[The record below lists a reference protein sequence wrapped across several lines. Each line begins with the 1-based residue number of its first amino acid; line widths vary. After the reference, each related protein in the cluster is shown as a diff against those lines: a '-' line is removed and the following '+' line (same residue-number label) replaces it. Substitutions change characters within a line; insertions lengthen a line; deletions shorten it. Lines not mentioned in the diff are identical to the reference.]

1 MASGDGF
8 DRSRKHVRIFISSP
22 ADVRPE
28 RLLAERIIA
37 RLDREFSY
45 RFHVTALLWE
55 RQPLVAS
62 HHFQDPR
69 NIPPPSSS
77 EIVIM
82 ILWSRLGVMLP
93 EADFRGPI
101 SGRPVTGTE
110 WEFEDALAGYEQH
123 GVPELLL
130 YRKEQPVT
138 VTLDDGPALEEKR
151 RQWRMVNDFV
161 ARWFGGEGGG
171 GFKAALTPFGTAE
184 EFEQK
189 LYEHLRTLLERRVEG
204 SDTSAVI
211 RWHEA
216 PFRGLL
222 SFEVQHS
229 AVFFGRTRARNEVRE
244 LLASREARGCAFVI
258 VLGASGSGKSSL
270 IKAGVL
276 PDLMLPGMIGLVA
289 LCRYAV
295 MRPSD
300 DVQDVFGALAT
311 ALLSETALAEL
322 AGMRYTKDRLAAL
335 LREAPHQAVLPIE
348 QGLAAA
354 RRGSDLTEIA
364 QARLVLIV
372 DQMEELFTSG
382 IGEADR
388 TAFVRALDS
397 LSRCGLVWVLATM
410 RSDFF
415 DRLDESAALSLLADG
430 DARYL
435 LQPPGDAEL
444 GQIIR
449 APAHEAGLRF
459 EADANGVALDDVVR
473 ESAGKGR
480 NSLPLLSFLLDELWR
495 RRTERGVLTFAA
507 YDGLGGFEG
516 ALARRAEDVF
526 TAQAEEVRA
535 ALGRV
540 LRALVR
546 IGREGQIA
554 AKVAPLA
561 AFAVGSPER
570 RLVDAFAGSDAR
582 LFVLSAALSG
592 TPEAHVRVAHEA
604 LFTHWARARQ
614 SIELDRSDLEIEE
627 RLTESAARW
636 QRAAPEARASL
647 LLQSGLPIEEAKELL
662 ARRGAELA
670 AQLHDFVDAS
680 TAAERARNAEA
691 ERMRRERLQEQAE
704 LERTRA
710 NAAERV
716 ARTTRRFLVVVAAV
730 ALLAVIAG
738 TFGLRFA
745 RATSNEKAAAIT
757 VNRALRGALK
767 NVNTTLQ
774 RNFNVTFKEF
784 PASPASN
791 SKPYGIVTGPDGA
804 LWYSE
809 NGTNKIGRMTTHG
822 EVTEYAL
829 PAAYNDL
836 GPEDIIVGPDRALWF
851 AHADRIGRIS
861 TSGSVKEFTLE
872 DGNPEVLVSGP
883 DDAVWFTQN
892 PYDRI
897 GRITMS
903 GKITNFRLSG
913 DNSERSASGIAVGPD
928 GLLWFSDNGWS
939 RGARSYIGK
948 IVAREGDRL
957 KVREFTV
964 PSESGEEP
972 RAIVPGPDGGLWFS
986 LTGFGASSEKI
997 GRISIAGKLQAFPV
1011 DALLLGGSLTFGG
1024 DRALWFTDAFGRVG
1038 RMTLTGTV
1046 AQFPSP
1052 SDDSD
1057 PQGITVGPD
1066 GAIWFT
1072 EPAAGKIVRLHF
1084 GKHR

>member
-1 MASGDGF
+1 MNAHGDTRLIRVF
-8 DRSRKHVRIFISSP
+8 LSARD
-22 ADVRPE
+22 DVRAE
-28 RLLAERIIA
+28 CLLAERILA
-37 RLDREFSY
+37 KLTNEFTYDVRLCVAVREP
-45 RFHVTALLWE
+45 E
-55 RQPLVAS
+55 PLVTRPDRGSAAVGGD
-62 HHFQDPR
+62 QAGTAD
-69 NIPPPSSS
+69 
-77 EIVIM
+77 IVVLIVW
-82 ILWSRLGVMLP
+82 WSLG
-93 EADFRGPI
+93 
-101 SGRPVTGTE
+101 TQTE
-110 WEFEDALAGYEQH
+110 SEFEHALKSAREH
-123 GVPELLL
+123 GSPELLV
-130 YRKEQPVT
+130 YRKITPLSASLADEGR
-138 VTLDDGPALEEKR
+138 LDYLLE
-151 RQWRMVNDFV
+151 QWRMVNDFV

-204 SDTSAVI
+204 SDTPAVI

-738 TFGLRFA
+738 ITSVNLGIEDKKAKEATAAANSRLSKTLGEQEMLLRRLNLPGIVEFPLGTGRAWVPGMTTGPDRAVWFTDEFENAIGRITTEGKVTRYRLRF
-745 RATSNEKAAAIT
+745 E
-757 VNRALRGALK
+757 
-767 NVNTTLQ
+767 
-774 RNFNVTFKEF
+774 
-784 PASPASN
+784 N
-791 SKPYGIVTGPDGA
+791 SQPTGIVTGSDGALWFTESYPNRIGRISSSGRITEVAIARQYEYPSAIVAGPDGA
-804 LWYSE
+804 LWFTEESSGRIGRITTRRRVTFFQIGRTATGIAAGPDNAIWFIAHGEAPDEPSAGTFVVGRFSGNTPEIRYSGHGAPGALTAGPDGALWFTAGDPARVGRMALSGAVRE
-809 NGTNKIGRMTTHG
+809 FIIAAPGSTPSPNAPLSITSGPDSALWFVETNGAKIGRMTTSG
-822 EVTEYAL
+822 VLREYLTLGTE
-829 PAAYNDL
+829 
-836 GPEDIIVGPDRALWF
+836 
-851 AHADRIGRIS
+851 
-861 TSGSVKEFTLE
+861 
-872 DGNPEVLVSGP
+872 
-883 DDAVWFTQN
+883 
-892 PYDRI
+892 
-897 GRITMS
+897 
-903 GKITNFRLSG
+903 
-913 DNSERSASGIAVGPD
+913 
-928 GLLWFSDNGWS
+928 
-939 RGARSYIGK
+939 
-948 IVAREGDRL
+948 
-957 KVREFTV
+957 
-964 PSESGEEP
+964 
-972 RAIVPGPDGGLWFS
+972 
-986 LTGFGASSEKI
+986 
-997 GRISIAGKLQAFPV
+997 
-1011 DALLLGGSLTFGG
+1011 
-1024 DRALWFTDAFGRVG
+1024 
-1038 RMTLTGTV
+1038 
-1046 AQFPSP
+1046 
-1052 SDDSD
+1052 
-1057 PQGITVGPD
+1057 PQVITVGPD
-1066 GAIWFT
+1066 GALWFT
-1072 EPAAGKIVRLHF
+1072 ELSGSIARITPSAKSSYPSAQMVRS
-1084 GKHR
+1084 R